1 MRRYIIFGIICSA
14 VFLVTSCGKQHKAE
28 SVVKDFLDKNMTTS
42 DYSISFNEIDS
53 TRHLTDSMINVM
65 KSNARKYNL
74 FKKEIAYDIST
85 NDKPY
90 MFMRTKICS
99 GKDTVAYTFYIDK
112 TLQNIIAFK
121 RN

>member
-1 MRRYIIFGIICSA
+1 MGSSVRDSEKYSRKITLQKMRRYIIFGIICSA

-85 NDKPY
+85 
-90 MFMRTKICS
+90 MISHTC
-99 GKDTVAYTFYIDK
+99 
-112 TLQNIIAFK
+112 L
-121 RN
+121 